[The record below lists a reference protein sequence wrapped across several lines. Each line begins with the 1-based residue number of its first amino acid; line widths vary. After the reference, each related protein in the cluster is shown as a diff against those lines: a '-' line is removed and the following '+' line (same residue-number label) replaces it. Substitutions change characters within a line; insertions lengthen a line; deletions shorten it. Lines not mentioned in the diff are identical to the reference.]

1 MDTGERVLRIDCDDC
16 VMQGTAA
23 CADCVVTFLCCRDD
37 GRAVVIDA
45 AEVRA
50 LRLLRDAGLAP
61 ALRHQQRVGPPI
73 DQHGSTRWM
82 VRSR

>member
-16 VMQGTAA
+16 AMQGTAA
-23 CADCVVTFLCCRDD
+23 CADCVVTFLCCRDED
-37 GRAVVIDA
+37 SAVVIDV

-61 ALRHQQRVGPPI
+61 ALRHQRRDAPAI
-73 DQHGSTRWM
+73 EEDGSTRRM

>member
-16 VMQGTAA
+16 TMQGTAA

-37 GRAVVIDA
+37 DCAVVIDA

-61 ALRHQQRVGPPI
+61 GLRHQRRDGRSI
-73 DQHGSTRWM
+73 DEDGSTRRM